1 MRRKPKLKVKV
12 KEDVSAFNA
21 ELLQLH
27 RDGAF
32 SEIGLPY

>member
-12 KEDVSAFNA
+12 KDVSAFNA